1 MAMATSNDLDP
12 VFRYALKLLHSPST
26 DSAEKIRNALD
37 DIIKQRHGSNKMLA
51 NTLNNKYLAEE
62 SFAAGS
68 GAANRRHSHRSSDSK
83 ASSASSKSNSSPSH
97 VTITTT
103 EAIGISPLVISVTD
117 DDDDDEDMTMEED
130 QLKVIR
136 ICIHFN
142 ILKHNICLHN
152 YFRN

>member
-1 MAMATSNDLDP
+1 MAMGTNDLDP

-37 DIIKQRHGSNKMLA
+37 DIIKQRHGSNKMLS

-62 SFAAGS
+62 SLAPGS
-68 GAANRRHSHRSSDSK
+68 GSANRRHSHRSSDSK
-83 ASSASSKSNSSPSH
+83 ASSASSKSNSSPAH
-97 VTITTT
+97 ITTITTT

-117 DDDDDEDMTMEED
+117 DENDDDMTMEED
-130 QLKVIR
+130 QLKVNR
-136 ICIHFN
+136 GDYAHFLV
-142 ILKHNICLHN
+142 ISLKKKIY